1 LNKAGKKAVKKTMK
15 NMGEAVKPRALEA
28 NETQPPFDNA
38 VLRSKKPAK
47 DQYGN
52 IIKNRAASL
61 ARKAAKAQADK
72 VKK

>member
-1 LNKAGKKAVKKTMK
+1 MK